1 MTYENKL
8 FARAELLVGI
18 KRIEVDQDPLRIH
31 GKKGMLRYSQDRA
44 QGTLNSNVESLAKPS
59 PFHHF
64 IIFHLYPCWVF
75 NFNLRWMSFSH
86 TLKPGN

>member
-44 QGTLNSNVESLAKPS
+44 QGTLNSNVESLPGKTFTFS
-59 PFHHF
+59 SFHHISSLSLLGF
-64 IIFHLYPCWVF
+64 
-75 NFNLRWMSFSH
+75 
-86 TLKPGN
+86 